1 MTYSILPVTEDAW
14 QVFTVDLTI
23 NGEPFHA
30 RVEVRYLPA
39 PDQWY
44 LSIMNSGELTITYR
58 NWAFILAGW
67 N

>member
-1 MTYSILPVTEDAW
+1 MTYSILLVTEDVW

-30 RVEVRYLPA
+30 RVEVRYLLA

-44 LSIMNSGELTITYR
+44 LSFMNSGELTITYR
-58 NWAFILAGW
+58 N
-67 N
+67 